1 MANLPESIGLIGI
14 GQVGLPMATNLI
26 ESGIRVV
33 GYRRS
38 NTQAFVDAGGVLASS
53 PAQVVEQT
61 DVVLLCLSTEEA
73 AAQVLEG
80 EHGILNCLSN
90 AKTLIETGT
99 YGKDFKLAQAG
110 RVQEKGARY
119 LEAEISGSPPMIAAR
134 KASFYVGGDEALF
147 HEFEPLLRV
156 ITDQCF
162 YLGPL
167 GSAVSMKL
175 IANYLL
181 TIHTLSAAEAM
192 NMGKR
197 AGFDPHLV
205 AKVIQAGAGASAMF
219 GVRAPLMADRR
230 FDPAPGPF
238 STLEKYLDLGQK
250 MADDLGCATPLFSAA
265 LPYFKRAF
273 DEGVQ
278 HEDIAAVLKFIEAD
292 SRSETT
298 GEE

>member
-1 MANLPESIGLIGI
+1 MANLPEAVGLIGI

-26 ESGIRVV
+26 KSGVRVV

-38 NTQAFVDAGGVLASS
+38 DTQAFVDAGGVLASS
-53 PAQVVEQT
+53 PVQVVEQT
-61 DVVLLCLSTEEA
+61 DVVLLCLPNEQA
-73 AAQVLEG
+73 ASQILEG
-80 EHGILNCLSN
+80 DGGILNSLS
-90 AKTLIETGT
+90 ASKTLIETGT
-99 YGKDFKLAQAG
+99 YSKDFKLSQAQK
-110 RVQEKGARY
+110 VQGKGARY

-134 KASFYVGGDEALF
+134 KASFYVGGDEPLF
-147 HEFEPLLRV
+147 RESEPLLRAV
-156 ITDQCF
+156 TDQCF

-181 TIHTLSAAEAM
+181 AIHTLSAAEAM

-219 GVRAPLMADRR
+219 GVRAPLMADRQ

-238 STLEKYLDLGQK
+238 VTLEKYLDLGQK

-265 LPYFKRAF
+265 VPYFKRAF

-278 HEDIAAVLKFIEAD
+278 HEDIAAVLKFLEAD
-292 SRSETT
+292 SRNQKV
-298 GEE
+298 GEK